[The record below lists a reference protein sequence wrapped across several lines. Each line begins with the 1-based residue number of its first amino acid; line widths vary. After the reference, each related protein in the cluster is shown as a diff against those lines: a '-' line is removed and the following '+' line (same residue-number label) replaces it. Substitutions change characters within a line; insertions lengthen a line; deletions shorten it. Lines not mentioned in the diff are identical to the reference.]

1 MFIVDECFYKKREY
15 LLLAGAYAIMALAK
29 KDIVP
34 WVHKAKAPEVA
45 TLGLSLSW
53 LSLSSPSN
61 HLQR

>member
-34 WVHKAKAPEVA
+34 WVHKAKASEVA
-45 TLGLSLSW
+45 SSEAFFW
-53 LSLSSPSN
+53 LIVTVFSV
-61 HLQR
+61 

>member
-15 LLLAGAYAIMALAK
+15 LPLAGAYAIMALAK

-45 TLGLSLSW
+45 TLGLSLG
-53 LSLSSPSN
+53 
-61 HLQR
+61 